1 VKISNVNRYTKYTC
15 DSIKGSQ
22 DLHSVKFVGVGDVKK
37 FTRKNS
43 KYMIEFMIG
52 IPIIKDKN
60 D

>member
-1 VKISNVNRYTKYTC
+1 MFIEAYKKVRARTMHRMFAKGHVATRLQPLKKI
-15 DSIKGSQ
+15 
-22 DLHSVKFVGVGDVKK
+22 F
-37 FTRKNS
+37 